1 MLRAMN
7 ANGSLAAAL
16 ALGQLV
22 VSCTPSGTSRG
33 RDPATAPPRL
43 VETVPVARR
52 ALERTVTVTGSL
64 AALDR
69 ATLTMKVPGRLC
81 EIAMDLGSP
90 VRTGDL
96 IAQVEPRDYELRVQ
110 QAEAALAQA
119 RAALGLP
126 PEGTN
131 DLLAL
136 ESTSPVREAKA
147 VFNEATRNRERVQS
161 LAKEKIASDS
171 ELDTVEASFVVAS
184 NRLVK
189 AFEEGRGRQAALAQ
203 RRAELELARQQLA
216 DTTLRAPFTGA
227 VEARQAS
234 LGEFI
239 ATGTP
244 IVTLVRT
251 DPLRLRLEVPERK
264 APAVRAG
271 QTVRFHVDGDTNHFT
286 ARLTRLSPAIRE
298 GDRMLMVEADVPGAE
313 ALLRPGAFVRAE
325 IIIAPEDPGLTVPLS
340 ALIVFAGLEKV
351 VTVQDGQALEKT
363 VATGRRGF
371 DWVEIVAGLK
381 IGDPVVVNPGN
392 LRTGEPVREATASSP
407 APVLATTN
415 SPAASSR

>member
-1 MLRAMN
+1 MN
-7 ANGSLAAAL
+7 VNGSLAAAL
-16 ALGQLV
+16 ALSQLV
-22 VSCTPSGTSRG
+22 ISCTPSGGARG
-33 RDPATAPPRL
+33 RDPSSAPPRV

-69 ATLTMKVPGRLC
+69 ATLTMKVPGRLS
-81 EIAMDLGSP
+81 EIAMDLGSV

-96 IAQVEPRDYELRVQ
+96 IAQIEPRDYELRVQ
-110 QAEAALAQA
+110 QALAALAQA
-119 RAALGLP
+119 RTALGLP

-131 DLLAL
+131 DVLAL
-136 ESTSPVREAKA
+136 DSTSPVREARA
-147 VFNEATRNRERVQS
+147 VFDEAARNRERVQS
-161 LAKEKIASDS
+161 LAKDKIASAS

-189 AFEEGRGRQAALAQ
+189 AFEDGRGRQATLAQ

-227 VEARQAS
+227 VEARLAS

-239 ATGTP
+239 VTGTP

-251 DPLRLRLEVPERK
+251 DPLRLRLEVPERQ

-271 QTVRFHVDGDTNHFT
+271 QTARFHVDGDTNRFT
-286 ARLTRLSPAIRE
+286 ARLTRLSPAIRPE
-298 GDRMLMVEADVPGAE
+298 DRMLLVAADVPGA
-313 ALLRPGAFVRAE
+313 AALRPGAFVRAE
-325 IIIAPEDPGLTVPLS
+325 IITTPEDPGLTVPRS

-351 VTVQDGQALEKT
+351 VTIQGGKALEKAVT
-363 VATGRRGF
+363 TGRRGS
-371 DWVEIVAGLK
+371 DWIEIVAGLK
-381 IGDPVVVNPGN
+381 AGDPVVVHPGN
-392 LRTGEPVREATASSP
+392 LRTGEPVRQTAASSSE
-407 APVLATTN
+407 PVLASTN
-415 SPAASSR
+415 SSAASSR

>member
-1 MLRAMN
+1 MN
-7 ANGSLAAAL
+7 VNCSLAAAL

-22 VSCTPSGTSRG
+22 VSCTPSGPSRG
-33 RDPATAPPRL
+33 RDRAAAPPRL
-43 VETVPVARR
+43 VETVPVATR
-52 ALERTVTVTGSL
+52 ALERTVTATGSL
-64 AALDR
+64 APLDH

-81 EIAMDLGSP
+81 EIAVDLGSA

-96 IAQVEPRDYELRVQ
+96 IAHIEPRDYELRVQ
-110 QAEAALAQA
+110 QAAAALAQA

-136 ESTSPVREAKA
+136 ESTSPVREARA
-147 VFNEATRNRERVQS
+147 VFDEAAGNRARVQS
-161 LAKEKIASDS
+161 LAKEKIASAS

-216 DTTLRAPFTGA
+216 DTILRAPFAGA
-227 VEARQAS
+227 VELRQAS

-271 QTVRFHVDGDTNHFT
+271 QAVRFHADGDTNRFT
-286 ARLTRLSPAIRE
+286 ARITRLSPAIS
-298 GDRMLMVEADVPGAE
+298 DDNRMLRVEGDVPGAGM
-313 ALLRPGAFVRAE
+313 LRPGAFVRAE
-325 IIIAPEDPGLTVPLS
+325 IITVPEDPGLTVPLS

-351 VTVQDGQALEKT
+351 VTVQDGQALERT
-363 VATGRRGF
+363 VTTGRRGS

-381 IGDPVVVNPGN
+381 SGDPVVVNPGN
-392 LRTGEPVREATASSP
+392 LRTGEPVRQATASSP
-407 APVLATTN
+407 APVLAATN
-415 SPAASSR
+415 SPAASRN